1 MMKSYQIIVVNGLH
15 LEVGFT
21 SDKSRDM
28 FGTGDSPSML
38 EIEIHEVMIDGH
50 DIKSVLSEGVLL
62 SIENE
67 LRSKYV

>member
-1 MMKSYQIIVVNGLH
+1 MKRYQIIVINGLH

-21 SDKSRDM
+21 SNKSRDM

-38 EIEIHEVMIDGH
+38 EVEIHDVVIDGH
-50 DIKSVLSEGVLL
+50 DIKSVLSEDVLL
-62 SIENE
+62 SIDNE